1 MKFTAAAT
9 VLFSLAAVSAA
20 QEIELDDVPRACSQS
35 CQGIVDL
42 ATTCDQQNRDNDAG
56 ERSCICNG
64 TNAQS
69 LATDCAACAK
79 ANGQNDNDSDI
90 ADLMYDCGW
99 NYASVSA
106 STASATATT
115 TTGATATATTIT
127 GTGTATGTGTSTA
140 TDAAATS
147 ATAAEGA
154 AAPPLAT
161 AAVGGVVLAGLM
173 MALPVVL

>member
-1 MKFTAAAT
+1 MKFTAAAA

-35 CQGIVDL
+35 CQEIVNL

-99 NYASVSA
+99 DYASVSA

-115 TTGATATATTIT
+115 STGTATTTT
-127 GTGTATGTGTSTA
+127 GSATTTGTGTGTSTA

-147 ATAAEGA
+147 ATASEDA
-154 AAPPLAT
+154 AAPLAT
-161 AAVGGVVLAGLM
+161 AAVGGVLAGLM